1 MELKAKAEPRAREL
15 KFRPPHS
22 PQPHDVGELMQLA
35 KEPQFVSAA
44 YFLKFKFEQGRYAF
58 AGPETY
64 EGRRVLKIE
73 YYPARLFSDD
83 KRESEEG

>member
-1 MELKAKAEPRAREL
+1 
-15 KFRPPHS
+15 
-22 PQPHDVGELMQLA
+22 MQLA

-73 YYPARLFSDD
+73 YYPARLFADD
-83 KRESEEG
+83 ERQGRARTRIARPSSASNGSSTKWRW